1 MEKTVRTQMEY
12 WKEVKDPVLNPDKFS
27 ELQGEMWDKM
37 DQELINYLISL
48 LY

>member
-1 MEKTVRTQMEY
+1 MGKPVRTQMDE
-12 WKEVKDPVLNPDKFS
+12 WCEVKDPVLNPEQFDQI
-27 ELQGEMWDKM
+27 QGELWDKM